1 MSDLFQ
7 NMSDIIF
14 FTCRVFFS
22 LNYSAS
28 NYIPPDFEKTAEK
41 RNFVT
46 KFNVTHRTKTVKP
59 VAHILAIRL
68 SALGDVAMTVP
79 AIHSLAISYPND
91 EITVVSRRKWG
102 ALFHEMPANVHFY
115 GIDMDDYAG
124 IRGLERL
131 FRELQEMRFDC
142 VADLHDVLRTKY
154 LSLRF
159 RMNHIPVVP
168 IKKGRR
174 AKKELTRRKNKRLK
188 PLETSVQRYADVFA
202 RLGYPFKFN
211 FTSIFGEEKG
221 DVGTLAELVGSKNE
235 DEWIGVAPFAQ
246 HKGKIYPPELTERV
260 VSILCKYPRRRI
272 FIFGGG
278 EEEKN
283 IALEWEKRY
292 PAVTSMIGY
301 GRMED
306 ELGVLSRMDV
316 VLSMD
321 SANMHL
327 ASITG
332 VPVVSIWG
340 ATHPYAGFQGWGQE
354 PSNFIQADMDCRP
367 CSVYGNRPCL
377 RGDYACLTRISPD
390 TVAEKIE
397 SIIEKRKLTNAK

>member
-1 MSDLFQ
+1 
-7 NMSDIIF
+7 
-14 FTCRVFFS
+14 
-22 LNYSAS
+22 
-28 NYIPPDFEKTAEK
+28 
-41 RNFVT
+41 
-46 KFNVTHRTKTVKP
+46 
-59 VAHILAIRL
+59 
-68 SALGDVAMTVP
+68 
-79 AIHSLAISYPND
+79 
-91 EITVVSRRKWG
+91 
-102 ALFHEMPANVHFY
+102 
-115 GIDMDDYAG
+115 
-124 IRGLERL
+124 
-131 FRELQEMRFDC
+131 
-142 VADLHDVLRTKY
+142 
-154 LSLRF
+154 
-159 RMNHIPVVP
+159 MNHIPVVP

-221 DVGTLAELVGSKNE
+221 DVGTLAEIVGSKNE

-367 CSVYGNRPCL
+367 CSVYGNKPCL